1 MARGGGRRT
10 PDEEDG
16 AHEGVP
22 KRRRIRAIMGAAST
36 RGFWRVPR
44 HVKALAWWGHVH
56 VDMREAAI
64 DVPVVEISARAMM
77 GGITITVPP
86 GVRVEM
92 RGSVLMGGAHNS
104 VRSAGTDDDMPLV
117 RVQACGLWGGVV
129 VKVGATSGGRHGRAD
144 GHGPDHGPD
153 RGSGPGRNRRV
164 KDAAW
169 EAFDTAMDAV
179 AESVRHPDRAGRRP
193 RTPPTPPT
201 PPSPS
206 VNGQDPS
213 PSRSQIPPGT
223 LTMLVS
229 DIAGSTRLAERL
241 GDQRW
246 MDVLQAHN
254 AIVRGRVAERG
265 GTEVKAQG
273 DGFLFVFPSARS
285 AVLSAIDIQRALADH
300 GTANPDAAVEVRVG
314 LHTGEVVATDDDVF
328 GQNVV
333 VASRIA
339 DVARAGE
346 IAVSGVTRDL
356 TASAS
361 DLGYDDG
368 VEVELKGISRPCR
381 VHRVQWSQAPGA
393 HVRG

>member
-1 MARGGGRRT
+1 
-10 PDEEDG
+10 
-16 AHEGVP
+16 
-22 KRRRIRAIMGAAST
+22 MGASST

-44 HVKALAWWGHVH
+44 RVEACAWWGHVH
-56 VDMREAAI
+56 VDMRDAAI

-77 GGITITVPP
+77 GGVTITVPP

-92 RGSVLMGGAHNS
+92 RGSVLMGGAHNA
-104 VRSAGTDDDMPLV
+104 VRSAGTSNDAPLV
-117 RVQACGLWGGVV
+117 RVHACGLWGGVV
-129 VKVGATSGGRHGRAD
+129 VKVGGAPGERHRHADGRGHGRWPTRRAEEHAEEEAWDAVDNAIDAHLDGVVQRHGRT
-144 GHGPDHGPD
+144 
-153 RGSGPGRNRRV
+153 GR
-164 KDAAW
+164 APMPA
-169 EAFDTAMDAV
+169 TPPM
-179 AESVRHPDRAGRRP
+179 
-193 RTPPTPPT
+193 PPTPPV
-201 PPSPS
+201 PS
-206 VNGQDPS
+206 VNGQDPP

-229 DIAGSTRLAERL
+229 DIAGSTRMAERL

-254 AIVRGRVAERG
+254 AILRGRVAERD

-273 DGFLFVFPSARS
+273 DGFLFVFPSARA
-285 AVLSAIDIQRALADH
+285 AVLAAIDIQRSLADH
-300 GTANPDAAVEVRVG
+300 RTEHPDAAVEIRVG

-333 VASRIA
+333 VATRIA

-368 VEVELKGISRPCR
+368 VEVELKGISQPCR

-393 HVRG
+393 PVRG